1 MGRSLVVADDSD
13 PAEHRYRLL
22 ETIRQYAEEHLD
34 PADRDAL
41 GERHARYY
49 TEFAELALWGV
60 RGPEP
65 SEWLTRLELETE
77 NLRTTAARAVAS
89 GDGVLLER
97 LINALENPVFWFP
110 VAQALYGFADE
121 IGELG
126 RRAPQEHPIFL
137 GVAAHA
143 VAQQG
148 DAEGAER
155 SLDEMR
161 ASAPEFTPRLQAW
174 DNMIRSNLA
183 LSRGDVPGA
192 ITYVREAV
200 AATDHYDAYEHAWQ
214 LCTLAGFRSMVGEV
228 DAAADDAERAVGI
241 ARSIGNPILTGYAL
255 GQSAFTLASSD
266 PERARARLVECAS
279 LQRALGDRYVDDVNF
294 VVTAVVGAFVEDA
307 EITCRAAAAVLDRG
321 VTTNPLV
328 LAPMLEAVASCLAD
342 RAPEDAAI
350 VQGAVDAL
358 VPGMRDWGMY
368 GAIRE
373 KATTKIAK
381 SMTPEM
387 IDRLHAQGA
396 AMTLDDARSFVA
408 KLIERESN
416 GH

>member
-1 MGRSLVVADDSD
+1 MFGKRSRPPTTTTRTSTPGSSAPSPASARWWVKSTQRRTMPSGRSAS
-13 PAEHRYRLL
+13 P
-22 ETIRQYAEEHLD
+22 
-34 PADRDAL
+34 
-41 GERHARYY
+41 G
-49 TEFAELALWGV
+49 
-60 RGPEP
+60 
-65 SEWLTRLELETE
+65 
-77 NLRTTAARAVAS
+77 AS
-89 GDGVLLER
+89 GTRSSPGTPS
-97 LINALENPVFWFP
+97 AS
-110 VAQALYGFADE
+110 
-121 IGELG
+121 
-126 RRAPQEHPIFL
+126 RRSP
-137 GVAAHA
+137 
-143 VAQQG
+143 
-148 DAEGAER
+148 
-155 SLDEMR
+155 
-161 ASAPEFTPRLQAW
+161 
-174 DNMIRSNLA
+174 
-183 LSRGDVPGA
+183 SR
-192 ITYVREAV
+192 
-200 AATDHYDAYEHAWQ
+200 
-214 LCTLAGFRSMVGEV
+214 
-228 DAAADDAERAVGI
+228 
-241 ARSIGNPILTGYAL
+241 
-255 GQSAFTLASSD
+255 SSD